1 MPLIVDPL
9 TYNARLSPDADLKDC
24 RVVIENPGDDAQYE
38 VFPVSK
44 AVNSP
49 KNDSPELVNRVAL

>member
-1 MPLIVDPL
+1 L
-9 TYNARLSPDADLKDC
+9 
-24 RVVIENPGDDAQYE
+24 PGDDFE

-49 KNDSPELVNRVAL
+49 KNDSPELVKPRFAVRVDGL